1 MDLQFPKAELHLHL
15 EGGIEP
21 ATLRELACRHSMPA
35 AGFSDDEL
43 ADAYRYDDF
52 LGFLRAFKWVTD
64 HLQTPEDYALA
75 ASRLLEKLHSQ
86 NVRYAEIYF
95 SAGICL
101 WKNQEVEPILEALEE
116 ARRKAEESWGIQAQ
130 WIFDAVRQFGAEA
143 AEKVVEWAARFQD
156 RHVVGIGLG
165 GDEARGAPHLF
176 RRAYDAARATGLR
189 LTAHAGETTGPESIW
204 GALQELG
211 AERIGHGVSAVRDPD
226 LMEFLRERQIPIEV
240 SVSSNYATGA
250 VPPGAEHPVRR
261 LFDAGLLVVIN
272 SDDPPMFHTT
282 INAEYARL
290 AEHHGFSG
298 PELRT
303 LARNSFRASFLSEAA
318 KAAFLAD

>member
-1 MDLQFPKAELHLHL
+1 MDFTFPKAELHLHL
-15 EGGIEP
+15 EGSIEP
-21 ATLRELACRHSMPA
+21 ETLRELARRHSLPA
-35 AGFSDDEL
+35 AEFSHAEL
-43 ADAYRYDDF
+43 AKAYRYNDF

-64 HLQTPEDYALA
+64 HLQTPEDYELA
-75 ASRLLEKLHSQ
+75 ASRLLQKLHAQ
-86 NVRYAEIYF
+86 NVRYAEIYY

-116 ARRKAEESWGIQAQ
+116 ARRKAEGSCGIQAQ

-143 AEKVVEWAARFQD
+143 AEKVVELAIRFQD

-176 RRAYDAARATGLR
+176 RSAYEAARAEGLR

-204 GALQELG
+204 GALDQLG
-211 AERIGHGVSAVRDPD
+211 AERIGHGVSALRDHA
-226 LMEFLRERQIPIEV
+226 LVERLREQQIPVEV
-240 SVSSNYATGA
+240 CVTSNYATGA
-250 VPPGAEHPVRR
+250 VAAGEEHPVRR

-282 INAEYARL
+282 INNEYARL
-290 AEHHGFSG
+290 AEHHGFAEA
-298 PELRT
+298 ELRT
-303 LARNSFRASFLSEAA
+303 LARNSFRAAFLPEDA
-318 KAAFLAD
+318 KAAFLAN